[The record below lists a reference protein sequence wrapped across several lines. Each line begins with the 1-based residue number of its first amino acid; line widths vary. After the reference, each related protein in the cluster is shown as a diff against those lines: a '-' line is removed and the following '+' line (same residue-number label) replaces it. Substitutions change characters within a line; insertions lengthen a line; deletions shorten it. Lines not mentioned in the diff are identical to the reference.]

1 MNLYGIL
8 MHFIKITFKKAFNTI
23 LKLNKMNKKTHYQ
36 IITIFLLFLTIT
48 SCKQEKKAEE
58 TIDELEAEITEEVVQ
73 PKITLEKLEGSP
85 TYADAALILDTSEE
99 IVAKKSGE
107 MDFSFNVENYELGAQ
122 TKGPNAEKLANSG
135 KGQHIHF
142 ILNNQPYSAHY
153 EPSFK
158 KEIPDGI
165 HHLVAFLSR
174 SFHESVK
181 NENSVVVRK
190 LIVGEKPE
198 DKLSLDMEAP
208 TLIYS
213 RPKGEYSGKGTE
225 EILLDFFVLNTKL
238 SKEGNKVRAKI
249 NDKEFTITE
258 WVPHVIKGLPMGEVT
273 IQLELIDESGALIPG
288 PFNSVTRTV
297 ILKE

>member
-1 MNLYGIL
+1 MNR
-8 MHFIKITFKKAFNTI
+8 
-23 LKLNKMNKKTHYQ
+23 KTHYQ
-36 IITIFLLFLTIT
+36 IMAIFLLFFAIT
-48 SCKQEKKAEE
+48 SCKQEKKAKES
-58 TIDELEAEITEEVVQ
+58 IDEVETEITEEVVQ

-85 TYADAALILDTSEE
+85 AYTDAALILDTSDE
-99 IVAKKSGE
+99 IVAKKSGG

-122 TKGPNAEKLANSG
+122 TKGLNAENLANSS

-153 EPSFK
+153 EPNFK

-190 LIVGEKPE
+190 LVVGEKPE

-213 RPKGEYSGKGTE
+213 RPKGEYTGKGRKE
-225 EILLDFFVLNTKL
+225 VLLDFFVLNTKL

-249 NDKEFTITE
+249 NGEEFTITE
-258 WVPHVIKGLPMGEVT
+258 WVPHIIKGLPMGEIT
-273 IQLELIDESGALIPG
+273 IQLELMDEVGNLIPG
-288 PFNSVTRTV
+288 PFNKVTRKIT
-297 ILKE
+297 LKD

>member
-1 MNLYGIL
+1 
-8 MHFIKITFKKAFNTI
+8 
-23 LKLNKMNKKTHYQ
+23 MNKKTHYQ
-36 IITIFLLFLTIT
+36 VIAAFLLFFAIT
-48 SCKQEKKAEE
+48 SCKQEKEVTKMINKQE
-58 TIDELEAEITEEVVQ
+58 TEVTEKVKEVK

-85 TYADAALILDTSEE
+85 AYVDAALILDTSEE

-107 MDFSFNVENYELGAQ
+107 MDFSFKVENYELGDQ
-122 TKGPNAEKLANSG
+122 TKGPNAQKLANSG

-153 EPSFK
+153 EPTFK

-165 HHLVAFLSR
+165 HHLVSFLSR

-181 NENSVVVRK
+181 NENSVVVRR
-190 LIVGEKPE
+190 LVVGEKPE
-198 DKLSLDMEAP
+198 DTLGFKIEAP

-213 RPKGEYSGKGTE
+213 RPKGEYTGKDTE

-249 NDKEFTITE
+249 NDTEFIITE

-273 IQLELIDESGALIPG
+273 IQLELVDEIGNLISG
-288 PFNSVTRTV
+288 PFNQVTRTV
-297 ILKE
+297 TLKK

>member
-1 MNLYGIL
+1 M
-8 MHFIKITFKKAFNTI
+8 KKNTP
-23 LKLNKMNKKTHYQ
+23 YQ
-36 IITIFLLFLTIT
+36 VITIFLLFFTIA
-48 SCKQEKKAEE
+48 SCKQGEKTNK
-58 TIDELEAEITEEVVQ
+58 TIDKLETEITEEVEVVK

-85 TYADAALILDTSEE
+85 AYTDAALILNTSEE
-99 IVAKKSGE
+99 IVSKNSGE
-107 MDFSFNVENYELGAQ
+107 MDFSFTVENYELGTQ
-122 TKGPNAEKLANSG
+122 TKGSNIQKLANSS

-153 EPSFK
+153 TPNFK

-181 NENSVVVRK
+181 NKNSVVVRK
-190 LIVGEKPE
+190 LVVGENPE
-198 DKLSLDMEAP
+198 DKLDFNMEAP

-213 RPKGEYSGKGTE
+213 RPKGEYAAKDTE

-249 NDKEFTITE
+249 NDNEFIITE
-258 WVPHVIKGLPMGEVT
+258 WVPHIIKGLPMGIVT
-273 IQLELIDESGALIPG
+273 IQLELVDQTGNLIPG
-288 PFNSVTRTV
+288 PFNKVTRKIT
-297 ILKE
+297 LKD